1 MIIIDKHTKMHG
13 QPTRPTRSRVELS
26 DPKELGPYLDEAYQA
41 RMRLHPSSERSG
53 ESPLLRH
60 GRTDAGAFVL
70 DEMRMPGTVS
80 AEPDALNR
88 VMAVWPSA
96 GRVSGNCD
104 GVDGAAGP
112 GDIAL
117 LAQPDQPYQALS
129 EDLTATVVLLDPAL
143 VVGAAHGH
151 VEAVRR
157 RPLRFEQFTP
167 VSPAAARMWRD
178 TVTYIRD
185 CVLAD
190 DAKVTPL
197 VLGHAGR
204 LLGAVTLSTFP
215 GVVPDD
221 SAAHDRTDAT
231 PLLLRR
237 AITFIEENATN
248 DIALNDIASAVH
260 VSPRAVQYMFRR
272 HLETTPLQYLR
283 RMRLA
288 EAHRD
293 LFAGDRKHDTVTAVA
308 AKWGFAHTGRFAVM
322 YREVYGRSPHATL
335 RG

>member
-1 MIIIDKHTKMHG
+1 MIIIDKHVNVHSL
-13 QPTRPTRSRVELS
+13 PTRSRVELS
-26 DPKELGPYLDEAYQA
+26 DPDEVGPYLDAAYEA
-41 RMRLHPSSERSG
+41 RMRLRRPSERSG

-60 GRTDAGAFVL
+60 GRLDAGALVI
-70 DEMRMPGTVS
+70 DEMRMPGTVT

-88 VMAVWPSA
+88 VMVVAPSA
-96 GRVSGNCD
+96 GLVSGHCD
-104 GVDGAAGP
+104 GIDGAAGP

-117 LAQPDQPYQALS
+117 VSQPDVPYQVLA
-129 EDLTATVVLLDPAL
+129 EDVTTTVVLLDPAL
-143 VVGAAHGH
+143 VADAAHGH
-151 VEAVRR
+151 LEAVRR

-167 VSPAAARMWRD
+167 INAAAAKMWRD
-178 TVTYIRD
+178 TVAYVRD
-185 CVLAD
+185 SVLAD
-190 DAKVTPL
+190 DAKATPL

-221 SAAHDRTDAT
+221 SPAHDRTDTT

-237 AITFIEENATN
+237 AIAYIEENATN

-283 RMRLA
+283 RIRLA

-293 LFAGDRKHDTVTAVA
+293 LIAGDRKHDTVTAIA

-335 RG
+335 RS